1 MLEVPSL
8 LFDLE
13 RIIDRVDFISIGTND
28 LMQFMFAVDRDNT
41 LVSTRFDPL
50 HPAFLRALG
59 RVATLANER
68 GKRVSIC
75 GEMAGKPLEAMA
87 LLGLGFRSFSMSPSG
102 IGPIKALVRA
112 IDVKAL
118 EEFVATRLAEG
129 VEAARM
135 RADLADF
142 ASTKELSF

>member
-28 LMQFMFAVDRDNT
+28 LMQFMFAVDRDNA
-41 LVSTRFDPL
+41 LVSARFDAL

-59 RVATLANER
+59 RVAALATQK

-87 LLGLGFRSFSMSPSG
+87 LLGLGFRSFSMSPTG

-112 IDVKAL
+112 IEVKAL
-118 EEFVATRLAEG
+118 QEFVAARLAEG
-129 VEAARM
+129 VEASKM
-135 RADLADF
+135 RADLAEF
-142 ASTKELSF
+142 ASANELSF